1 MLSRDNKHVKMALK
15 LKLKK
20 YREQEGKFLIEGIR
34 FIEEAIREK
43 VVEYIFYT
51 DKLRK
56 LSGGEDILSSSC
68 EKFEVEEEVLKDIS
82 DTETPQGAA
91 AVVSKTSW
99 SLSDVKSDFLIIVDG
114 VQDPGNLGTIIRT
127 ADAAG
132 AGGVVVMKGTVDVFN
147 GKTLRSTMGSIFHIP
162 VIFYDSFEKLMG
174 ELGAEGYRI
183 YATSLES
190 SEYIY
195 NCDFRKKTAI
205 VIGNEGN
212 GVPEEHLRLAT
223 DRIKIPMP
231 GRAESLNAA
240 AATAVVIY
248 EVVRQRMG

>member
-1 MLSRDNKHVKMALK
+1 MLSRDNKHVKQALK
-15 LKLKK
+15 LKQKK
-20 YREQEGKFLIEGIR
+20 YREQEDRFLIEGIR
-34 FIEEAIREK
+34 FIEEAINEEAVK
-43 VVEYIFYT
+43 YILYS
-51 DKLRK
+51 DKLHRI
-56 LSGGEDILSSSC
+56 SGGEDILSSGC
-68 EKFEVEEEVLKDIS
+68 ECYEVEENVLSELS
-82 DTETPQGAA
+82 DTETPQGAV
-91 AVVSKTSW
+91 AVVSKTAW
-99 SLSDVKSDFLIIVDG
+99 NLLDVKSDFIIIADG

-132 AGGVVVMKGTVDVFN
+132 AGGVVVIKGTVDVFN

-162 VIFYDSFEKLMG
+162 VIFYDSFEKLVE
-174 ELGAEGYRI
+174 ELGSEGYRI
-183 YATSLES
+183 YATSLEA

-195 NCDFRKKTAI
+195 NCDFKGKTAI

-212 GVPEEHLRLAT
+212 GVPEEHLKLAT
-223 DRIKIPMP
+223 HRIKIPMP